1 MVKNH
6 RDEAVNPIPQARK
19 LHWHTCGS
27 RPPEKTTT
35 TDFRFRRITR
45 HWSGASNPEPN
56 ANQMQCQQNRTTGLV
71 SVVNRNTT
79 VLPLP
84 AVCVCQTSPRRQKA
98 LYHNRN
104 SCCSFT
110 QLWHYKPTRCYWKIR
125 YYFYLADRETTQ
137 VTHRQNTGNEAHNYC
152 GINQCIN
159 YPHYRDECNYRL
171 QTGIFDWHAV
181 K

>member
-6 RDEAVNPIPQARK
+6 RDEAANPIPQARK

-35 TDFRFRRITR
+35 TDFRSRRITR

-56 ANQMQCQQNRTTGLV
+56 ANQMQCQQNRTTGLI

-84 AVCVCQTSPRRQKA
+84 AVCVCKTSTRRQKA

-110 QLWHYKPTRCYWKIR
+110 QLWHYKPIR
-125 YYFYLADRETTQ
+125 YYFYLADCETTQ
-137 VTHRQNTGNEAHNYC
+137 VTHRQNTGNEAHNYR

-159 YPHYRDECNYRL
+159 YTHYRDECNYRL
-171 QTGIFDWHAV
+171 QTGILFDWHAV